1 MLRMAA
7 LDKVGHAPY
16 LRPAPWRGKA
26 VARIDG
32 WLAGG
37 APPRTA
43 AGPDIGRRPHRAR
56 GPGAAGWFSE
66 RRVAEAARVARS
78 EEGASMIS
86 VEGVTKRY
94 GPVLAVQDLTF
105 RIDRGEVV
113 GFLGPNGAGKTTTMR
128 MLTGT
133 LQPDEGEVRFEER
146 AIGDDLTGAKRRIG
160 YLPESNPLYEEML
173 VSEYLDYVAELRRLR
188 GPERRAALRG
198 AVEETG
204 IGGVFARPISE
215 LSKGYRQRVGLA
227 AAILHRPEV
236 LILDEPTEGLDPNQR
251 VEIRRLVS
259 ELGRERTV
267 LLSTHVLQEVESTC
281 NRLLIIHRGRLVADG
296 GASELLEARR
306 GGARYVVEAAGDGV
320 AGALAALPGVAWHR
334 AEPVDGRVRVQLQVS
349 GDEELRPRIFALAR
363 ERGWTLWELYRERAS
378 LEQLFRELTAPGEEG
393 GGEAGA
399 PGSRG
404 GRAGEGLAAE
414 GTAGEGVG

>member
-1 MLRMAA
+1 
-7 LDKVGHAPY
+7 
-16 LRPAPWRGKA
+16 
-26 VARIDG
+26 
-32 WLAGG
+32 
-37 APPRTA
+37 
-43 AGPDIGRRPHRAR
+43 
-56 GPGAAGWFSE
+56 
-66 RRVAEAARVARS
+66 
-78 EEGASMIS
+78 MIS
-86 VEGVTKRY
+86 VDGVTKRY
-94 GPVLAVQDLTF
+94 GSVVAVQDLTF

-128 MLTGT
+128 ILTGT
-133 LQPDEGEVRFEER
+133 LQPDEGEVRLEGRFMG
-146 AIGDDLTGAKRRIG
+146 ADLTGAKRRLG
-160 YLPESNPLYEEML
+160 YLPESNPLYDEML

-188 GPERRAALRG
+188 GPERRAALRA

-204 IGGVFARPISE
+204 IESVFGRPISE
-215 LSKGYRQRVGLA
+215 LSKGFRQRVGLA

-296 GASELLEARR
+296 TVSELLEGRR

-320 AGALAALPGVAWHR
+320 AAALAKLPGVASHR
-334 AEPVDGRVRVQLQVS
+334 VESVDGRVRVQLQVT
-349 GDEELRPRIFALAR
+349 GDEELRPRIFGLAR

-393 GGEAGA
+393 GEEAGA
-399 PGSRG
+399 QGSRG
-404 GRAGEGLAAE
+404 EGAV
-414 GTAGEGVG
+414 EGVR